1 MSLRKGS
8 APPRDKVEVLSF
20 LTGAA
25 AVRTAVG
32 AADGRHEAPAGIHSQ
47 LLPLKPGT
55 SSAQV
60 VRDGKAGV
68 KVDLPY
74 RVDHK
79 VEVQDLQYYAATSG
93 RD

>member
-1 MSLRKGS
+1 MK
-8 APPRDKVEVLSF
+8 A
-20 LTGAA
+20 
-25 AVRTAVG
+25 
-32 AADGRHEAPAGIHSQ
+32 
-47 LLPLKPGT
+47 GT

-60 VRDGKAGV
+60 VRDGKGGV

-93 RD
+93 REP